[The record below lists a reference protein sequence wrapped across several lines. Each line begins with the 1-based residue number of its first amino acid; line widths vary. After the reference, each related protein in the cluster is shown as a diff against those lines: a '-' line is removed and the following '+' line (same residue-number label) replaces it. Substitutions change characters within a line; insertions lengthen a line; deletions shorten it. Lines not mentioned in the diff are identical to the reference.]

1 MTIDPFNL
9 AAFIIYMVV
18 VGLLSILTI
27 FLAIRMVKLARINA
41 QLEVDRNVYFEE
53 LSKHLATQDSQAIE
67 ETQGFMRFIS
77 ESRDKAFEYINNV
90 QEALEEYRRIADI
103 VPLSHD
109 MTVEQA
115 EELSRTYDNL
125 MDFLPKEDL
134 I

>member
-27 FLAIRMVKLARINA
+27 LLAVRMIKLARINA

-109 MTVEQA
+109 MTTEQA
-115 EELSRTYDNL
+115 IELSRTYDNL